1 MKLTTLKKTFLLA
14 FTAAALVVNAAVE
27 TGKPAPEL
35 TVKNWV
41 KGKPVKITEFKGKKP
56 VVLFFWSVNQQCIAE
71 LKTVMALAARY
82 ASKAEFVGIV
92 ADNVD
97 TFSKFQGT
105 KQFTFPLAVD
115 NDLSTINLYM
125 RNFDQ
130 VPMIAIINE
139 KGLLVWRGNTRAAI
153 MVLPQVIEGKYNL
166 KEYLRKE
173 KVTGQITEALKIKDF
188 PAVIKLLD
196 KELELN
202 PASLELL
209 NFKCSLLTSKQI
221 NKPNEAIAAVEKSI
235 NAIPGTPSLYEL
247 KLKLLRKLNK
257 NADILTCY
265 NQIAKVFA
273 KQPNILLSFV
283 AKEMNAPINNSS
295 PEAIY
300 ILGKAAYESNSFK
313 NDTEKGKV
321 FLTYARILYYCGRVD
336 LALTVAKQALPLLKK
351 TKQFDNALTTVKYY
365 QKILKLSKNITL
377 TSKKK

>member
-27 TGKPAPEL
+27 TGKLAPEL

-125 RNFDQ
+125 RPFDQ

-139 KGLLVWRGNTRAAI
+139 KGLLVWRGNPRAAI

-166 KEYLRKE
+166 KEYWRKE
-173 KVTGQITEALKIKDF
+173 KVTGQITAALKIKDF

-257 NADILTCY
+257 NADILICY
-265 NQIAKVFA
+265 NQIAKIFA